1 MKEGWKRDEIS
12 WKFHMLHDKKNKKTK
27 HKKTKLKLLMEL
39 ATSRFFGTTKG
50 TKEHKEVK
58 KKEHNR

>member
-1 MKEGWKRDEIS
+1 MKIS
-12 WKFHMLHDKKNKKTK
+12 HDKKNKKTK

-50 TKEHKEVK
+50 TKEHEEVK